1 MLKVFYLNIL
11 LWIVIL
17 SRFVETNIIQSYEF
31 QIMEAH
37 LNHSEMKL
45 MKNSVQHQLNKD
57 YFLSITIIDILVSS
71 WCIRKGI
78 SNIVY
83 CASFAST
90 KTIQK
95 AVLTPCHIYIVK
107 TTLLKEPIF
116 CSDRSII
123 ATNKVPSLSSF

>member
-45 MKNSVQHQLNKD
+45 MKNSVLHQLNKD
-57 YFLSITIIDILVSS
+57 YFLSIIDILESSS

-123 ATNKVPSLSSF
+123 ATNKVPPLSSF